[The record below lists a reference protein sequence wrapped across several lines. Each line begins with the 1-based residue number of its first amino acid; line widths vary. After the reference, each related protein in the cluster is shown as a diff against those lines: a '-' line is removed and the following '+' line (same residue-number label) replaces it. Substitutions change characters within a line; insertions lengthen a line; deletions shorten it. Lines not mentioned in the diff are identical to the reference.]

1 MSDLT
6 PTNKETLQ
14 GIRAHAKRKKM
25 KVTLL
30 PGENFG
36 LGCGVDCF
44 VHPHSVSKSELKL
57 NREKYFAAWFMGL

>member
-6 PTNKETLQ
+6 PTNKETLC
-14 GIRAHAKRKKM
+14 GIRANAKRKNM

-30 PGENFG
+30 MGENFG

-44 VHPHSVSKSELKL
+44 VHPPDISESELKL
-57 NREKYFAAWFMGL
+57 NRDKYFAAWFMKL

>member
-6 PTNKETLQ
+6 PTNKQSLEWMKSDAKKAGMEVTLQ
-14 GIRAHAKRKKM
+14 
-25 KVTLL
+25 

-44 VHPHSVSKSELKL
+44 VHPPGISKDELEL
-57 NREKYFAAWFMGL
+57 NREKYFAAWFMEL

>member
-6 PTNKETLQ
+6 PTNKQSLEW
-14 GIRAHAKRKKM
+14 IKSDAKKAGM
-25 KVTLL
+25 KVTLQ

-44 VHPHSVSKSELKL
+44 VHPTDVTKAKLKL
-57 NREKYFAAWFMGL
+57 NRDKYFKAWFMEL

>member
-6 PTNKETLQ
+6 PTNEETLQ
-14 GIRAHAKRKKM
+14 QIKNDAKKDGM
-25 KVTLL
+25 KVTTI

-44 VHPHSVSKSELKL
+44 VHPSGVTKTELKL
-57 NREKYFAAWFMGL
+57 NRDKYFAAWFMKL

>member
-6 PTNKETLQ
+6 PTSKETLQ
-14 GIRAHAKRKKM
+14 GIRADAKANKM

-44 VHPHSVSKSELKL
+44 VHPSGVSRSELKL
-57 NREKYFAAWFMGL
+57 NREKYFRAWFMEL

>member
-14 GIRAHAKRKKM
+14 GIRSNAKRNNM

-30 PGENFG
+30 PGKDFG

-44 VHPHSVSKSELKL
+44 AHPSGVTKTELKL
-57 NREKYFAAWFMGL
+57 NREKYFKAWFMEL

>member
-6 PTNKETLQ
+6 PTNKQSLEW
-14 GIRAHAKRKKM
+14 IKSDAKKTGM
-25 KVTLL
+25 KVTLR

-44 VHPHSVSKSELKL
+44 VHPPNVSKDELKL
-57 NREKYFAAWFMGL
+57 NRDKYFKAWFMEL

>member
-6 PTNKETLQ
+6 PTNRETLQ
-14 GIRAHAKRKKM
+14 CIRSEAKESKM

-30 PGENFG
+30 PGKNFG

-44 VHPHSVSKSELKL
+44 VHPPNVSKSELKL
-57 NREKYFAAWFMGL
+57 NHDKYFKAWFMEL

>member
-14 GIRAHAKRKKM
+14 GIRSSAKGKNM

-36 LGCGVDCF
+36 LGRGVDCF
-44 VHPHSVSKSELKL
+44 VHPPDVSEDELKID
-57 NREKYFAAWFMGL
+57 REKYFAAWFMEL

>member
-14 GIRAHAKRKKM
+14 GIKSRAKANNM

-30 PGENFG
+30 TGENFG
-36 LGCGVDCF
+36 LGCGVDVF
-44 VHPHSVSKSELKL
+44 VHPPNISENELK
-57 NREKYFAAWFMGL
+57 NDREKYFAAWFMEL